1 VFVSVSSLI
10 QEDGAS
16 VTVHLFSICSLVVLA
31 VILPTAV
38 EGLFPVIAVALG
50 VSAVL
55 IAKGIFWGAVIGG
68 IIGGGYV
75 RGTIRLAGGIVTRAV
90 IGGMVS
96 GCVWDVVIGCRNV
109 RQAVIGWI

>member
-1 VFVSVSSLI
+1 
-10 QEDGAS
+10 
-16 VTVHLFSICSLVVLA
+16 VVLA

-75 RGTIRLAGGIVTRAV
+75 RGDDP
-90 IGGMVS
+90 IGCGNCNSSRHWWDGV
-96 GCVWDVVIGCRNV
+96 GLCWDVVIGCRNV
-109 RQAVIGWI
+109 